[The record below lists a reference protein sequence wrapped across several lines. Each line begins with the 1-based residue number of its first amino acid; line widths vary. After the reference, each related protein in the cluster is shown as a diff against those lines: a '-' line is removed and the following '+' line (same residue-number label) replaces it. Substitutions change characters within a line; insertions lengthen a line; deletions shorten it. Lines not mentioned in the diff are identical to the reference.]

1 MTKRITALLLA
12 VLLPIAFILTGCG
25 SKELTVQEYSDQL
38 YSTFKQYSDDLRNI
52 GSLETN
58 VGVSELQSQLNKAK
72 ELCETAEQ
80 TLDSFI
86 NMSPP
91 SQFADNHKKLTAAVE
106 DEKSFL
112 QAVEKIFT
120 SASADELSKNTQEA
134 ETFYDKIPEE
144 QQFASIFLELFLEVQ
159 SALEDQAP

>member
-38 YSTFKQYSDDLRNI
+38 YSAFKQYSDDLRNI

-58 VGVSELQSQLNKAK
+58 VGVSELQNQLNKAK
-72 ELCETAEQ
+72 ELCETAEK
-80 TLDSFI
+80 TLDEFTK
-86 NMSPP
+86 MSPP
-91 SQFADNHKKLTAAVE
+91 SQFADKHKKLTEAVE
-106 DEKSFL
+106 DEKGFL

-144 QQFASIFLELFLEVQ
+144 QQFASIFLDLFLEVQ